1 MDTELKV
8 KLERAIK
15 KFVASIAEDT
25 AYQQDGALWTDTLT
39 ARMAKAAELIYD
51 QNRDTQKYLREQ
63 EVIK

>member
-15 KFVASIAEDT
+15 KFVDNIVDDPIYVNDEL
-25 AYQQDGALWTDTLT
+25 YWTETLT
-39 ARMAKAAELIYD
+39 ARMTDAAELVYD